1 MSLISVPH
9 PAARRRS
16 SPPPARASRRSTAR
30 RGGDGPPIRA
40 ESSRRLGRVPA
51 AGGGSGHSAEPPF
64 GFRRH
69 RGLLRHPPRP
79 HRLNNRRGRG
89 AALRPNPFPVT
100 KRHAASNT
108 DRAVD
113 PLGRFRAAR
122 RGSAR
127 GHRCRSRLHPYRR
140 HGRAFRAQPHHRA
153 GRGEGAPAALDAAL
167 RRASDDLAGRS
178 VRAGLRRRRRR
189 HHHRP
194 SRGRAAPAPHA
205 AANQVARQE
214 GRRVAQSGNA
224 ARGRRQRPRRR
235 RSGAG
240 DERQSRLRRAE
251 LHHVAARQDPRAAPA
266 HRRDGPRHRPRS
278 RRPHKPPDRAH
289 RHRRRSPCP
298 PRGHG
303 HLQWRRFR
311 LCRQHQTH
319 ARRRRGTQRRLMRLS
334 RSLLYGSAPYHLS
347 LLGRAPAALALRLDQ
362 PWPGDPARGAALL
375 AGAFSFAGETAQAA
389 MPPWTA
395 PMPTQWLAGLHGFS
409 WLADLAATGEATA
422 AQAARRWTADWLVR
436 CDAWDAIAWRAD
448 VTGDRLFA
456 WIEHMDTLA
465 GGAEEAAAR
474 KRLVASI
481 ARQARHLARVA
492 AREAMGVKRLA
503 ALRGLVAAVAAL
515 GGERRLERVLAR
527 LAREIV
533 AQILPDGGHAARSPA
548 AQLAALRYLV
558 DARAALRARQV
569 EVPAAL
575 QSAIDRA
582 APMLRFFRHG
592 DGTLALFNGADEG
605 ETALTDRVLA
615 RADAKGRP
623 PPSAPYAGFQR
634 AQAGRTLVL
643 ADTGVPARPGFD
655 GDAHAGTLSF
665 EMSHGRERL
674 VVNCG
679 GYQRTSSDWRHGAR
693 APAPPSTL
701 IVPDTKSSGIR
712 AHGWLRALPPAL
724 PLERIHA

>member
-1 MSLISVPH
+1 
-9 PAARRRS
+9 
-16 SPPPARASRRSTAR
+16 
-30 RGGDGPPIRA
+30 
-40 ESSRRLGRVPA
+40 
-51 AGGGSGHSAEPPF
+51 
-64 GFRRH
+64 
-69 RGLLRHPPRP
+69 
-79 HRLNNRRGRG
+79 
-89 AALRPNPFPVT
+89 
-100 KRHAASNT
+100 
-108 DRAVD
+108 
-113 PLGRFRAAR
+113 
-122 RGSAR
+122 
-127 GHRCRSRLHPYRR
+127 
-140 HGRAFRAQPHHRA
+140 
-153 GRGEGAPAALDAAL
+153 
-167 RRASDDLAGRS
+167 
-178 VRAGLRRRRRR
+178 
-189 HHHRP
+189 
-194 SRGRAAPAPHA
+194 
-205 AANQVARQE
+205 
-214 GRRVAQSGNA
+214 
-224 ARGRRQRPRRR
+224 
-235 RSGAG
+235 
-240 DERQSRLRRAE
+240 
-251 LHHVAARQDPRAAPA
+251 
-266 HRRDGPRHRPRS
+266 
-278 RRPHKPPDRAH
+278 
-289 RHRRRSPCP
+289 
-298 PRGHG
+298 
-303 HLQWRRFR
+303 
-311 LCRQHQTH
+311 
-319 ARRRRGTQRRLMRLS
+319 MRLS

-679 GYQRTSSDWRHGAR
+679 GYQRTSSDWRNVAR
-693 APAPPSTL
+693 ATAAHSTL
-701 IVPDTKSSGIR
+701 IVADTNSSEIG
-712 AHGWLRALPPAL
+712 AHGGLGRCPTHVPCERIEDGGSHWVSASHDGYQPVFGLTHARQFFVAADGEDLRGEDRLTGPAGRSFAIRFHLHPQVQASLTQDGAAALLRLPSGTGWRLRAQGAVMSLAESVYLGGGDVRKSQQVVLDGHVGSGGATVKWALRREAKKPA
-724 PLERIHA
+724 EDGDSQS